1 MMIQNENVQSNI
13 PSLNIYAT
21 VGCRTQNVGLIS
33 KPHYHDEIELLVVY
47 EGKLGIT
54 VNGEN
59 FYASAGEVVYV
70 ASGMPHSTFTDE
82 SGVIYGL
89 LQFRDGDFIDPKN
102 RKIIKYSMKL
112 HLLSEAPIRILKNPA
127 IKEEF
132 DAIIGELAEKQRAF
146 ETMIRSS
153 MLRIIALLNREGAL
167 SFNEEAYLSSTGQK
181 LLPALAYINENYRE
195 DISLTEISAK
205 LGFNESYFCRIFK
218 QAIGA
223 TFTEYLNFVRVCK
236 AEKLLTEGSM
246 SILEISSEVG
256 FASVSYFNRIFK
268 KYRNCAPSYYR
279 ALKYCNNM

>member
-1 MMIQNENVQSNI
+1 
-13 PSLNIYAT
+13 
-21 VGCRTQNVGLIS
+21 VGLIS

-47 EGKLGIT
+47 EGELGIT

-59 FYASAGEVVYV
+59 YYASAGEVVYV
-70 ASGMPHSTFTDE
+70 ASGMPHSTFADK

-89 LQFRDGDFIDPKN
+89 LQFRDGDFIDPEN

-112 HLLSEAPIRILKNPA
+112 HLLSEAPIRILKSDP
-127 IKEEF
+127 IKNEF
-132 DAIIGELAEKQRAF
+132 DAIIEELSEKQRAF

-153 MLRIIALLNREGAL
+153 MLRIIAILNREGAL

-236 AEKLLTEGSM
+236 AEKLLAKGHD
-246 SILEISSEVG
+246 SILNISESVG
-256 FASVSYFNRIFK
+256 FSSVSYFNRIFK
-268 KYRNCAPSYYR
+268 KYRNCSPRVYR
-279 ALKYCNNM
+279 TVVCCNM